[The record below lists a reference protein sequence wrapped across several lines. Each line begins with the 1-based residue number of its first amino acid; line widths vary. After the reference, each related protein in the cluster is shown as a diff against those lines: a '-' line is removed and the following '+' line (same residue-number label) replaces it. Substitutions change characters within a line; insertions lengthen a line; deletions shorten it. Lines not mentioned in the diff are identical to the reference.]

1 MRLNKKDAVELEPLK
16 KIIEIR
22 TFSNKELRLRK
33 ASMWT
38 LLKPSEYCEPITKK
52 PYHYV
57 SGIVGMVYHPFINED
72 IRDCYVDHEQEILVV
87 KHFDDP
93 KHCQSTR

>member
-1 MRLNKKDAVELEPLK
+1 MRLNMNEAVELEPLK

-38 LLKPSEYCEPITKK
+38 LLKPSEYCGPITKK

-57 SGIVGMVYHPFINED
+57 SGIFGMAYNPFIIED

-87 KHFDDP
+87 
-93 KHCQSTR
+93 